1 LSRVLETIVK
11 RHPVATDMEEV
22 VGPENMKSEA
32 LDTVIDLLNQLPLAA
47 AELKH
52 ALFAWG
58 HQTGTPV
65 GAAQAGAMGTRK
77 KRKV

>member
-1 LSRVLETIVK
+1 MAI
-11 RHPVATDMEEV
+11 DMEEV
-22 VGPENMKSEA
+22 VGPENMTPDA
-32 LDTVIDLLNQLPLAA
+32 LERVIEILNALPLAA

-52 ALFAWG
+52 ALFSWG

-65 GAAQAGAMGTRK
+65 GAAAAGAMGTRK

>member
-1 LSRVLETIVK
+1 M
-11 RHPVATDMEEV
+11 ATDMEEV
-22 VGPENMKSEA
+22 VGKDNMEPGA
-32 LDTVIDLLNQLPLAA
+32 LERVIDLLNQLPLAA

-58 HQTGTPV
+58 HQTGTAV

>member
-1 LSRVLETIVK
+1 MAV
-11 RHPVATDMEEV
+11 DMEEV
-22 VGPENMKSEA
+22 VGEENMTPDA
-32 LDTVIDLLNQLPLAA
+32 LDRVIEILSVLPLAA

-58 HQTGTPV
+58 HQTGTEV
-65 GAAQAGAMGTRK
+65 GAAAAGAMGTRK

>member
-1 LSRVLETIVK
+1 
-11 RHPVATDMEEV
+11 
-22 VGPENMKSEA
+22 MKPEA
-32 LDTVIDLLNQLPLAA
+32 LERVMDLLNTLPLAA

-58 HQTGTPV
+58 HQTGTAV

>member
-1 LSRVLETIVK
+1 L
-11 RHPVATDMEEV
+11 ATDMEEV
-22 VGPENMKSEA
+22 VGKENMEPGA
-32 LDTVIDLLNQLPLAA
+32 LERVIDLLSQLPLAA

-65 GAAQAGAMGTRK
+65 GAAAAGAMGTRK